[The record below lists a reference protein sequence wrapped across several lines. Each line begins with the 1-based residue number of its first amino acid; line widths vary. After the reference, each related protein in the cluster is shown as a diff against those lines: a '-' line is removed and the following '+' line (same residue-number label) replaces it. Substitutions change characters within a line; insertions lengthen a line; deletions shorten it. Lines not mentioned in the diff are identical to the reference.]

1 MGTTYAVDEPPALH
15 LADLATIGRVG
26 VEGYG
31 KLGFCKTRD
40 CWSRV

>member
-31 KLGFCKTRD
+31 
-40 CWSRV
+40 SRIKNGKDRKN